1 MRQFSRIT
9 RKAGVSAEQQKAC
22 APIEILW
29 VGLLYAVVCAEIL
42 VTYWRLPA
50 DELYHVSGTGLTG
63 GAGRVLVELNFSA
76 ALVAIPVL
84 VLLADRLAG
93 RIPVGAAIVGI
104 ALAAVVFWPGVV
116 DQSDLDAKW
125 VNVLPALGVA
135 IAVVL
140 GIYSYSQGGRLE
152 RHPWR
157 GAEDWARVVLAV
169 VVLALGLPWLA
180 ADLGLSFGGIP
191 ILGTLYQTS
200 ELRTQPDVVGLH
212 PAVHH
217 GHHHG
222 MDGVLLVLSAL
233 FLSRAIQPMSQGW
246 LRASAGALLAL
257 MLVYGLAEVANDFWL
272 EQVVKRG
279 WTNWE
284 IPDVTRPSVSVAWG
298 VLLLGAAFVFGVAA
312 FRARRVTAVPPLSAA
327 DGSAS

>member
-1 MRQFSRIT
+1 MISEMT
-9 RKAGVSAEQQKAC
+9 KAAAAKGANQPRPGALPVEV
-22 APIEILW
+22 LW
-29 VGLLYAVVCAEIL
+29 VGLLYAVVCVEIL

-50 DELYHVSGTGLTG
+50 AELYHVSGTGFSG
-63 GAGRVLVELNFSA
+63 GLSRVLVELNYST

-84 VLLADRLAG
+84 MLLADRITG
-93 RIPVGAAIVGI
+93 RIPVGAAIAGI

-125 VNVLPALGVA
+125 INALPALGVA
-135 IAVVL
+135 IAVALAGYTFVQA
-140 GIYSYSQGGRLE
+140 GLE

-157 GAEDWARVVLAV
+157 GKVDWARIGLAF

-180 ADLGLSFGGIP
+180 ADLGISFSGVP
-191 ILGTLYQTS
+191 VLGTMYQTS
-200 ELRTQPDVVGLH
+200 ELRSQPGVAGLH

-233 FLSRAIQPMSQGW
+233 LLSRAVSALGRQW
-246 LRASAGALLAL
+246 LRITTGALLAL
-257 MLVYGLAEVANDFWL
+257 MLAYGLAEVANDFWL
-272 EQVVKRG
+272 EQIVKRG

-284 IPDVTRPSVSVAWG
+284 IPDVTRPSLSVAWG
-298 VLLLGAAFVFGVAA
+298 LILLGAACVFGVAA
-312 FRARRVTAVPPLSAA
+312 WRERRPTAVPPLSAP
-327 DGSAS
+327 DGSRS